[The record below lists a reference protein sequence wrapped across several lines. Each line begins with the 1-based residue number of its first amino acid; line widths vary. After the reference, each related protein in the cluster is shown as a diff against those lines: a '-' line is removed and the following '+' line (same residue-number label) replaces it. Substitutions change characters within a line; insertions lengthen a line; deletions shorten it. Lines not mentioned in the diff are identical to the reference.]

1 MIHILLST
9 ARSGSTWYGSKLA
22 KSYHAKFLNEIFHDK
37 LKEYHKKDL
46 IQILQN
52 FADND
57 SCLIKI
63 FPNHFFKSS
72 VKNLDKLLFDA
83 TTSVEILIR
92 RNFTDQVKSIYV
104 AQEYESY
111 INPDKL
117 TTISP
122 TWQDDFSEPF
132 TVDHIDDRK
141 LGIMCHRLK
150 KELTFLS
157 EVYKTYN
164 FKLTYFEDVKDD
176 VVREHSFK
184 VGKLHRPVI
193 WNEPFPV
200 INFNTESLF
209 R

>member
-22 KSYHAKFLNEIFHDK
+22 KSYHAEFLNEIFHDE
-37 LKEYHKKDL
+37 LKVYHKKNL

-117 TTISP
+117 TTISH
-122 TWQDDFSEPF
+122 TWQDDFSKPF
-132 TVDHIDDRK
+132 TINHIDDRK

-193 WNEPFPV
+193 WNESFPV